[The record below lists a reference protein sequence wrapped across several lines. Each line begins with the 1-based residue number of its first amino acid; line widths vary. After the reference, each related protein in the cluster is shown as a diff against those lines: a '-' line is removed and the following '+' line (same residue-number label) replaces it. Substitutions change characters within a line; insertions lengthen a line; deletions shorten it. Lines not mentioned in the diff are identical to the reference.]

1 MKYKV
6 GDKVRVRG
14 DLHNCEFY
22 GGYTFE
28 GEMESYRGKIVT
40 ITFVGDDY
48 YGIDDCLM
56 YSWTDEMFGPVE
68 EMSAA
73 DAVKA
78 FTEICGEYM
87 CYECPIWKIDKDL
100 KCNEVKVQKPEK
112 VVEVLK
118 QWKAGHEKKPIETEF
133 ANIIR
138 VIEDTGS
145 GKVCVH
151 EEEIDVIPG
160 KLNEKMEEVLKNWCK
175 DHDGK
180 FFTVLERI
188 CRVKE

>member
-28 GEMESYRGKIVT
+28 GEMENYRGKIVT

-56 YSWTDEMFGPVE
+56 YSWTDEMFEPVE

-78 FTEICGEYM
+78 FTEICCEYM
-87 CYECPIWKIDKDL
+87 CCDCPIWKIDKVL

-118 QWKAGHEKKPIETEF
+118 QWKADHEKKPIETEF

-138 VIEDTGS
+138 AIEDTGS

-151 EEEIDVIPG
+151 EEEIDVIQG
-160 KLNEKMEEVLKNWCK
+160 NLNEKMEEVLKNWCK

-180 FFTVLERI
+180 FLRY
-188 CRVKE
+188 